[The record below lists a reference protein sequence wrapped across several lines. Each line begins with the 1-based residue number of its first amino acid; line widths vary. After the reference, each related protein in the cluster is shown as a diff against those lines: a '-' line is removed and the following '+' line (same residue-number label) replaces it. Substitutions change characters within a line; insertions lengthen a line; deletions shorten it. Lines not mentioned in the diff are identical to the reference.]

1 MQDQILTEL
10 KFEPGVVTEQT
21 TLSPPNSWAAADK
34 IRFRFGKPELIGG
47 WQNVTLEDQT
57 AKLVG
62 QPRLLESIRSLTG
75 IKAAFIAT
83 NVGLFSSNLSTFY
96 DITPDV
102 SVFTGNNI
110 LSTTAGS
117 RTVIV
122 SVSAHGITDGSLVGI
137 VSAATTIG
145 GTVVITPTTSVT
157 VAYQVS
163 VIDANSFSIQAPV
176 TATDTSALTGGN
188 ITVHTYYPAGYVSD
202 QVRGGWGGGVWS
214 GTFAWGSPT
223 GSNITL
229 RMRHWSADQWGTDM
243 MAVPYKGPLMLWS
256 PQSNIADRAVI
267 VTAAPSVNSVVRVAT
282 EARHVLLYGT
292 HDVTGTY
299 DPLLIRWC
307 SAEDYT
313 DWTSTRTNTAGDFRL
328 NSSGSEIVNVIKL
341 RNTMLIFTDAELF
354 EQAYIGP
361 NDVFGFTRVTRSGG
375 LLARNAA
382 VEFNGVAYWIG
393 ANRQFYK
400 YDGQAQVLPCTVLR
414 YVFDGLD
421 DTQKAK
427 IYAGVNAKFSEIIWL
442 YCSTDSV
449 DGENDRY
456 VIYNVV
462 ENHWTIGTLRRNAWL
477 DSSIYPQILA
487 VGPENAG
494 NNSGLFYHETGY
506 AAGTSALH
514 ASLTSDYITINSG
527 DDILFCNKYV
537 PDLQAADGTT
547 LMDNME
553 ISFYT
558 RKYPGATPIVKGPYS
573 MNGQTDKISIRLRGR
588 EMALHFESETST
600 DSKAWQLGTVRLGLQ
615 ADGKR

>member
-62 QPRLLESIRSLTG
+62 QPRLLESIRSLIG

-117 RTVIV
+117 RTVVV
-122 SVSAHGITDGSLVGI
+122 SVSVHGITDGSLVGI

-214 GTFAWGSPT
+214 GAFAWGSPT
-223 GSNITL
+223 GSSITL
-229 RMRHWSADQWGTDM
+229 RMRHWSADQWGTDF
-243 MAVPYKGPLMLWS
+243 MAVPFKGPLMFWS
-256 PQSNIADRAVI
+256 PQSNIADRATI
-267 VTAAPSVNSVVRVAT
+267 VTAAPSVNSIVRVAT

-292 HDVTGTY
+292 HDVAGDY

-307 SAEDYT
+307 SSEDYE
-313 DWTSTRTNTAGDFRL
+313 DWTPVKTNTAGDFRL
-328 NSSGSEIVNVIKL
+328 NSTGSEIMGVLKL
-341 RNTMLIFTDAELF
+341 RNTMLVFTDAELF

-382 VEFNGVAYWIG
+382 TEFNGVAYWMG
-393 ANRQFYK
+393 SNQQFYR
-400 YDGQAQVLPCTVLR
+400 YDGQAQVIPCTVLR
-414 YVFDGLD
+414 YVFDNLD
-421 DTQKAK
+421 DTKRSK
-427 IYAGVNAKFSEIIWL
+427 IYAGTNAQFSEIIWL
-442 YCSTDSV
+442 YPSKDSL
-449 DGENDRY
+449 DGECDRY
-456 VIYNVV
+456 VIYNPV
-462 ENHWTIGTLRRNAWL
+462 ENHWTVGTMRRNTWL
-477 DSSIYPQILA
+477 DSSIFTQILA
-487 VGPENAG
+487 AGPANT
-494 NNSGLFYHETGY
+494 SSDTGLFYHETGY
-506 AAGTSALH
+506 AAGVSTMH
-514 ASLTSDYITINSG
+514 ASLTSDYLTINSG

-537 PDLQAADGTT
+537 PDIQAADGTRLQDT
-547 LMDNME
+547 MKV
-553 ISFYT
+553 SFLI
-558 RKYPGATPIVKGPYS
+558 RKYPGADPIVKGPYNIS
-573 MNGQTDKISIRLRGR
+573 GLTDKISTRLRGR
-588 EMALHFESETST
+588 ELAIRFESETST
-600 DSKAWQLGTVRLGLQ
+600 NSKAWQLGTVRLGLQ
-615 ADGKR
+615 PDGKR